1 MGKLCALNSKLYGWT
16 WWIQMLEIVQEVAKD
31 KVVVQDATDDEL
43 VYFLEVMLNGDVC
56 KEVYSRELPINIVS

>member
-1 MGKLCALNSKLYGWT
+1 
-16 WWIQMLEIVQEVAKD
+16 MLEIVQEVVED